1 MNIKERRIAELV
13 TQTVEDLGCDLWGV
27 ELHASGKHS
36 KLAIYI
42 ENAEQ
47 GVTVDDCARV
57 SRAVSDLLDVEDVM
71 TSAYALEVSS
81 PGMDRILFNVAQYEQ
96 CVGEEVEVRLNVPV
110 EGRKKVTGLLV
121 GVEEEQAVVR
131 DGEDEFVLPIEAI
144 ARTRVVPRYDIPKR
158 S

>member
-13 TQTVEDLGCDLWGV
+13 TQTVEDLGCELWGV

-42 ENAEQ
+42 DNADE

-57 SRAVSDLLDVEDVM
+57 SRAVADLLDVEEVM

-81 PGMDRILFNVAQYEQ
+81 PGMDRILFTLDHYRR
-96 CVGEEVEVRLNVPV
+96 CVGEDVEVRMNVPID
-110 EGRKKVTGLLV
+110 GRKRVNGQLV

-131 DGEDEFVLPIEAI
+131 AGDDEFVLPIEAI
-144 ARTRVVPRYDIPKR
+144 ARTRVVPRFDLNKKP
-158 S
+158 